1 MWKMT
6 SRTIQ
11 TSSMSETT
19 RVSIWRIAL
28 SFSSIAL
35 ASFGGGLSA
44 WSRQMVVEQRR
55 WMTDEEFLSAM
66 TVCRVLP
73 GANQVNLAVFV
84 GARLRGAP
92 GAIAATIGLLAAPM
106 LIVLVLGALYIAHR
120 DDASVQAVLRG
131 MTAAAVALSLSM
143 AYRTGRT
150 CLRSPIAWALFAAA
164 LISAAVVRLPLLVVL
179 MVLAPP
185 AMWWAW
191 PRQREVES

>member
-1 MWKMT
+1 
-6 SRTIQ
+6 
-11 TSSMSETT
+11 MSE
-19 RVSIWRIAL
+19 RLLVPIGRIAL
-28 SFSSIAL
+28 SFNQIAL

-84 GARLRGAP
+84 GARLRSVP
-92 GAIAATIGLLAAPM
+92 GAIAAVAGLLAAPM
-106 LIVLVLGALYIAHR
+106 VIVLGLGTLYFAHR
-120 DDASVQAVLRG
+120 HDTSVEAVLHG

-143 AYRTGRT
+143 AYRTGLT
-150 CLRSPIAWALFAAA
+150 CLRSPVAWALFAGA
-164 LISAAVVRLPLLVVL
+164 LVATAVLRVPLLIVL
-179 MVLAPP
+179 AVLAPP

-191 PRQREVES
+191 PRRQQAGP